1 MWFEKRGLVTS
12 VRENHCIV
20 LTPDGSYEKIP
31 LPSPA
36 VTVGE
41 EVTFSRIR
49 IPAQIR
55 PVLMAASFLLVFM
68 SSMLLYQANLN
79 QVAAYVALD
88 INPSLEIAVDRN
100 LTVIDVLC
108 LDEDARKLTAPGE
121 FKGKSL
127 DYTISGL
134 IDKAVEQ
141 DYIKTGEENLIVST
155 ISNVESGADTVDQ
168 EAICELLEKSVASKG
183 RKVQVKVYTTSDEIH
198 QKARNKGISSGKY
211 LIYRELKKNG
221 KPVKIDDL
229 KKNSVKNVMEK
240 HQVEL
245 PPNYKKFTT
254 DKDKRGKSNDGK
266 DDDGKKAPG
275 KYKGINNNASKAS
288 GKGNNNAVPGK
299 AKDDIKGDNNKD
311 RNNDRDKDDRDS
323 NSRNKDDRDKE
334 NRDYGDR
341 KSSDRDKI
349 DRDKDNRDKS
359 GGGSRLNNDLQNQW
373 LEKANTKLQK
383 GFQKYPDFKERYN
396 PIHWLDTVRQQK
408 NRG

>member
-20 LTPDGSYEKIP
+20 LTPDGGYEKIP
-31 LPSPA
+31 LPSQA

-49 IPAQIR
+49 IPVQIR

-88 INPSLEIAVDRN
+88 INPSLEISVDRN
-100 LTVIDVLC
+100 LKVIDVLC
-108 LDEDARKLTAPGE
+108 LDEDASKLAAPGE

-127 DYTISGL
+127 NDTISEL

-141 DYIKTGEENLIVST
+141 DYIKSGEENLIVST
-155 ISNVESGADTVDQ
+155 ISNVEADAETVDQ

-211 LIYRELKKNG
+211 LIYNELKKNG

-229 KKNSVKNVMEK
+229 KKDSVKNVMEE

-266 DDDGKKAPG
+266 DNDGKKAPG
-275 KYKGINNNASKAS
+275 KYKDMSNNASKAS
-288 GKGNNNAVPGK
+288 GKGNNNTVPGK
-299 AKDDIKGDNNKD
+299 AKDEIKGENNKD
-311 RNNDRDKDDRDS
+311 RNNDRDKNDRDS
-323 NSRNKDDRDKE
+323 DSRNNGDRDKVY
-334 NRDYGDR
+334 RDYGDR
-341 KSSDRDKI
+341 KSNNRDII

-359 GGGSRLNNDLQNQW
+359 SRGIQLNNDLRNQRI
-373 LEKANTKLQK
+373 EKANTKPQK
-383 GFQKYPDFKERYN
+383 GFQEYQGFKERYN
-396 PIHWLDTVRQQK
+396 PIQWLDKARQQK
-408 NRG
+408 GG